1 MRVLVPRPRIKT
13 MSPALQGRFLSTG
26 PPRKSLSVDSYPLLS
41 TTILLSECYPL
52 TSSPFLLR
60 LHWHE
65 LMWDFS
71 ILFHKSQ
78 DLFAFLRSLFFL
90 CFRWDRFC
98 IFILNWLSHLSPPLC
113 HWGHC
118 CCSVAQSFLT
128 LWDPWIAA
136 RQASLSFTIS
146 WSLLKFMS
154 IELVMPSS

>member
-136 RQASLSFTIS
+136 RQAPLSFTPRVCS
-146 WSLLKFMS
+146 N
-154 IELVMPSS
+154 